1 MRIQWRCYPGAA
13 CGSEMRKVSRG
24 LKAEIQA
31 RRTGRRTR
39 GGQPDPGFLCILKA
53 THSVSP
59 GRYGV
64 SHRHIQDSFHRG
76 VTAVVFSRGVL
87 LRSGFLGLHAAMDLD
102 KPSVW
107 GSLKQRTRPLLI
119 NLSKKKV
126 KKNPS
131 KPPDL
136 RARHHLDRRLSLSV
150 PDLLEAEA
158 LAPEGRP
165 YSGPQSSYTSV
176 PSSLSTAGIFP
187 KSSSSSLKQSEE
199 ELDWS
204 QEEASHLHVVE
215 TDSEE
220 AYASLAEQR
229 RVSSNGVFD
238 LQKPSLGGN
247 APEEPEKLCGSSD
260 LNASMTSQHFEEQS
274 VLGEASDGLS
284 NLPSPF
290 AYLLTI
296 HLKEGRNLVV
306 RDRCGTSDPY
316 VKFKLNGKTLYKS
329 KVIYKNLNPVWDEIV
344 VLPIQSLDQKLRVK
358 VYDRDLTKS
367 DFMGS
372 AFVILSDLELNR
384 TTECILKLEDPN
396 SLEDDMGV
404 IVLNL
409 NLVVKQGDFKRHRW
423 SNRKRLSASK
433 SSLIRNLR
441 LSESLKKNQLWNGII
456 SITLL
461 EGKNVSGG
469 SMTEMFVQLKLGDQ
483 RYKSKTLCK
492 SANPQWQEQFDFHYF
507 SDRMGILDIEVWG
520 KDNKK
525 HEERLGTCKVD
536 ISALPLK
543 QANCLELPLGSC
555 LGALLMLVTLT
566 PCTGVSVSDL
576 CVCPLADP
584 SERKQI
590 TQRYCLQNSLKD
602 MKDVGIL
609 QVKVLKAADLLAADF
624 SGKSDPFC
632 LLELGNDRLQTHT
645 VYKNLNPEWN
655 KVFTFP
661 IKDIHDVLEVTVF
674 DEDGDKPPDFLGKV
688 AIPLLSIRD
697 GQPNCYVLKN
707 KDLEQAFKGVI
718 YLEMDLIY
726 NPVKA
731 SIRTFTPREKR
742 FVEDSRKLSKKI
754 LSRDVDRVKRITMA
768 IWNTMQFLKSC
779 FQWESTLRSTIAFA
793 EGTDIDDEEDEDD
806 KESEKKGLIER
817 LYMVQDIVST
827 VQNILE
833 EIASFGERIK
843 NTFNWT
849 VPFLSSL
856 ACLILA
862 AATIILYFI
871 PLRYIILIWGIN
883 KFTKKLRNP
892 YSIDNN
898 ELLDFLSRVPSDVQK
913 VQYAE
918 LKLCSSHSPLRKK
931 RSAL

>member
-1 MRIQWRCYPGAA
+1 
-13 CGSEMRKVSRG
+13 
-24 LKAEIQA
+24 
-31 RRTGRRTR
+31 
-39 GGQPDPGFLCILKA
+39 
-53 THSVSP
+53 
-59 GRYGV
+59 
-64 SHRHIQDSFHRG
+64 
-76 VTAVVFSRGVL
+76 
-87 LRSGFLGLHAAMDLD
+87 MDLD

-107 GSLKQRTRPLLI
+107 GSFKQRTRPLLI
-119 NLSKKKV
+119 NLSKKV
-126 KKNPS
+126 KKNAN
-131 KPPDL
+131 KPLDL
-136 RARHHLDRRLSLSV
+136 QATHHLDRRLSLSV
-150 PDLLEAEA
+150 PDILEAGT
-158 LAPEGRP
+158 LAVEGGP

-176 PSSLSTAGIFP
+176 PTSLSAAGIFP
-187 KSSSSSLKQSEE
+187 KSSGSSLRQSEDE
-199 ELDWS
+199 PDWS
-204 QEEASHLHVVE
+204 QEEAGHLDVME
-215 TDSEE
+215 MDSEE
-220 AYASLAEQR
+220 IYAPPAADWR
-229 RVSSNGVFD
+229 ASSNSIFD
-238 LQKPSLGGN
+238 LLQKTPLGGD
-247 APEEPEKLCGSSD
+247 ASEESEKLCRSGD
-260 LNASMTSQHFEEQS
+260 LSASMTSQHFEEQS
-274 VLGEASDGLS
+274 TLGEAGDGLS

-296 HLKEGRNLVV
+296 HLKEGRNLVI

-344 VLPIQSLDQKLRVK
+344 VLPIQRLDQKLRVK
-358 VYDRDLTKS
+358 VYDRDLTTS

-372 AFVILSDLELNR
+372 AFVILSNLELNR
-384 TTECILKLEDPN
+384 TTEYILKLEDPN

-433 SSLIRNLR
+433 SCLIRNLR
-441 LSESLKKNQLWNGII
+441 LSESLRKNQLWNGII

-492 SANPQWQEQFDFHYF
+492 SANPQWREQFDFHYF
-507 SDRMGILDIEVWG
+507 SDRMGILDIEVWE
-520 KDNKK
+520 KDSKK

-536 ISALPLK
+536 IAALPVK
-543 QANCLELPLGSC
+543 QANCLELPLESC
-555 LGALLMLVTLT
+555 LGTILMLVTLT

-590 TQRYCLQNSLKD
+590 AQRYCLQNSLKD
-602 MKDVGIL
+602 MKDIGLL
-609 QVKVLKAADLLAADF
+609 QVKVLKAVDLLAADF

-697 GQPNCYVLKN
+697 GQTNCYVLKN

-731 SIRTFTPREKR
+731 SIRTFAPREKR
-742 FVEDSRKLSKKI
+742 FVEDNRKLSKKI
-754 LSRDVDRVKRITMA
+754 LSRDVDRVKKITMA
-768 IWNTMQFLKSC
+768 IWNTTQLLKSC
-779 FQWESTLRSTIAFA
+779 FQWESTLKSSIAFMVFLVTVWNFELYMIPLA
-793 EGTDIDDEEDEDD
+793 LLLLFVYNFISPVKGKVSSIQDSQESTYIDEEEDEED

-817 LYMVQDIVST
+817 IYMVQDIVST

-849 VPFLSSL
+849 VPFLSFL
-856 ACLILA
+856 ACLILVI
-862 AATIILYFI
+862 ATITLYFI

-892 YSIDNN
+892 YTIDNN

-918 LKLCSSHSPLRKK
+918 LKPCSNQSPLRKK
-931 RSAL
+931 RSIP

>member
-1 MRIQWRCYPGAA
+1 
-13 CGSEMRKVSRG
+13 
-24 LKAEIQA
+24 
-31 RRTGRRTR
+31 
-39 GGQPDPGFLCILKA
+39 
-53 THSVSP
+53 
-59 GRYGV
+59 
-64 SHRHIQDSFHRG
+64 
-76 VTAVVFSRGVL
+76 
-87 LRSGFLGLHAAMDLD
+87 MDLD
-102 KPSVW
+102 KHSVW

-131 KPPDL
+131 KPLDL

-158 LAPEGRP
+158 LAPVGRP

-176 PSSLSTAGIFP
+176 PSSLSTAGLLP

-199 ELDWS
+199 ELEWS
-204 QEEASHLHVVE
+204 QEESSHLQVEE

-220 AYASLAEQR
+220 ARASPAAHR
-229 RVSSNGVFD
+229 RASGQGTCEA
-238 LQKPSLGGN
+238 QKTPFGHE
-247 APEEPEKLCGSSD
+247 APEELEKLGGTRD
-260 LNASMTSQHFEEQS
+260 LNASMTSPNFEDQS
-274 VLGEASDGLS
+274 TVGEAGDCVSSLQ
-284 NLPSPF
+284 NPF

-329 KVIYKNLNPVWDEIV
+329 KVVYKNLNPIWDEIV

-358 VYDRDLTKS
+358 VYDRDLTTS

-384 TTECILKLEDPN
+384 TTEHILKLEDPN

-404 IVLNL
+404 IVLSL
-409 NLVVKQGDFKRHRW
+409 NLVVKQGDFKRHQW

-461 EGKNVSGG
+461 EGRNVSYG
-469 SMTEMFVQLKLGDQ
+469 SMAEMFVQLKLGDQ

-507 SDRMGILDIEVWG
+507 SDRMGILDIEVWA
-520 KDNKK
+520 KDSKK
-525 HEERLGTCKVD
+525 HQERLGTCKVD

-543 QANCLELPLGSC
+543 QDNCLELPLDNC
-555 LGALLMLVTLT
+555 VGALLLLITLT
-566 PCTGVSVSDL
+566 PCAGVSISDL

-584 SERKQI
+584 SEREQI
-590 TQRYCLQNSLKD
+590 TQRYCWQNSLRD

-609 QVKVLKAADLLAADF
+609 QVKVLKAVDLLAADF
-624 SGKSDPFC
+624 PGKSDPFC

-645 VYKNLNPEWN
+645 IYKTLNPEWN

-707 KDLEQAFKGVI
+707 KDLEQAFKGAI

-754 LSRDVDRVKRITMA
+754 LSRDVDRVKRITVA
-768 IWNTMQFLKSC
+768 IWNTVQFLKSC
-779 FQWESTLRSTIAFA
+779 FQWESTSRSAAAFVVFLVTVWNFELYMIPLALLLLFVYNFLRPMKGRVGSIQ
-793 EGTDIDDEEDEDD
+793 ESQ
-806 KESEKKGLIER
+806 ESEKKGFIER
-817 LYMVQDIVST
+817 IYMVQDIVST

-833 EIASFGERIK
+833 EVACFGERIK

-849 VPFLSSL
+849 VPFLSLL
-856 ACLILA
+856 ACLLLLV
-862 AATIILYFI
+862 ATVALYFI

-918 LKLCSSHSPLRKK
+918 LRPCGNHSPVRKK

>member
-1 MRIQWRCYPGAA
+1 
-13 CGSEMRKVSRG
+13 
-24 LKAEIQA
+24 
-31 RRTGRRTR
+31 
-39 GGQPDPGFLCILKA
+39 
-53 THSVSP
+53 
-59 GRYGV
+59 
-64 SHRHIQDSFHRG
+64 
-76 VTAVVFSRGVL
+76 
-87 LRSGFLGLHAAMDLD
+87 MDLE

-107 GSLKQRTRPLLI
+107 GSLKQRTRPLLS

-126 KKNPS
+126 KKTPS
-131 KPPDL
+131 KPLDL

-158 LAPEGRP
+158 LDPEGRP

-176 PSSLSTAGIFP
+176 PNSLSTAGIVP

-204 QEEASHLHVVE
+204 QEEASHVLGVD
-215 TDSEE
+215 TDPEDI
-220 AYASLAEQR
+220 YASFAEERQA
-229 RVSSNGVFD
+229 SSQSGLD
-238 LQKPSLGGN
+238 LHKHPLGED
-247 APEEPEKLCGSSD
+247 APEESESPLLEILHSLQQQESVASVRLSVGAVNPSFGDTSYDIQILTVFDFVGGKKPHGNDD
-260 LNASMTSQHFEEQS
+260 LNASMTSHHFEEES
-274 VLGEASDGLS
+274 TLGEAGDCVSH
-284 NLPSPF
+284 LPSPF

-306 RDRCGTSDPY
+306 RDRCAPQEGPLRSAVSALRPAEGLADVLALAGDNMCGFGAGTSDPY

-358 VYDRDLTKS
+358 VYDRDLTTS

-372 AFVILSDLELNR
+372 AFVVLRDLELNR
-384 TTECILKLEDPN
+384 TTEHVLKLEDPN

-409 NLVVKQGDFKRHRW
+409 NLIVKQGDFKRH
-423 SNRKRLSASK
+423 

-441 LSESLKKNQLWNGII
+441 LSESLRKNQLWNGII

-469 SMTEMFVQLKLGDQ
+469 NMTEMFVQLKLGDQ

-520 KDNKK
+520 KDRKK

-543 QANCLELPLGSC
+543 QDNCLELPLDSC
-555 LGALLMLVTLT
+555 LGALLMLITLT
-566 PCTGVSVSDL
+566 PCTGVSISDL
-576 CVCPLADP
+576 CVCPLEDP

-590 TQRYCLQNSLKD
+590 SQRYALQNSLRD
-602 MKDVGIL
+602 VKDVGLL
-609 QVKVLKAADLLAADF
+609 QVKVLKAVDLLAADF

-645 VYKNLNPEWN
+645 IYKNLNPEWN

-674 DEDGDKPPDFLGKV
+674 DEDGDKAPDFLGKV

-707 KDLEQAFKGVI
+707 KDLEQAFKGLI
-718 YLEMDLIY
+718 YLEMDIIY

-731 SIRTFTPREKR
+731 SIRTFAPREKR
-742 FVEDSRKLSKKI
+742 FVEDSRKLSKKVI
-754 LSRDVDRVKRITMA
+754 YVSVI
-768 IWNTMQFLKSC
+768 
-779 FQWESTLRSTIAFA
+779 
-793 EGTDIDDEEDEDD
+793 
-806 KESEKKGLIER
+806 GL
-817 LYMVQDIVST
+817 
-827 VQNILE
+827 
-833 EIASFGERIK
+833 
-843 NTFNWT
+843 TFT
-849 VPFLSSL
+849 
-856 ACLILA
+856 
-862 AATIILYFI
+862 
-871 PLRYIILIWGIN
+871 
-883 KFTKKLRNP
+883 
-892 YSIDNN
+892 
-898 ELLDFLSRVPSDVQK
+898 
-913 VQYAE
+913 
-918 LKLCSSHSPLRKK
+918 
-931 RSAL
+931 

>member
-1 MRIQWRCYPGAA
+1 
-13 CGSEMRKVSRG
+13 
-24 LKAEIQA
+24 
-31 RRTGRRTR
+31 
-39 GGQPDPGFLCILKA
+39 
-53 THSVSP
+53 
-59 GRYGV
+59 
-64 SHRHIQDSFHRG
+64 
-76 VTAVVFSRGVL
+76 
-87 LRSGFLGLHAAMDLD
+87 MDLD

-107 GSLKQRTRPLLI
+107 DSLKQRTRPLLI
-119 NLSKKKV
+119 NLSKRKV
-126 KKNPS
+126 KKNS
-131 KPPDL
+131 DKPLDL
-136 RARHHLDRRLSLSV
+136 RARHCLDRRLSLSV

-165 YSGPQSSYTSV
+165 YSRPQSSYTSV
-176 PSSLSTAGIFP
+176 PSSLSTAGIIP

-199 ELDWS
+199 ELEWS
-204 QEEASHLHVVE
+204 QEEAGHFHVVE
-215 TDSEE
+215 TDSQET
-220 AYASLAEQR
+220 YASPAEDR
-229 RVSSNGVFD
+229 RASSNGIFD
-238 LQKPSLGGN
+238 VLQKTPLGED
-247 APEEPEKLCGSSD
+247 APEGPEKLCGSGD
-260 LNASMTSQHFEEQS
+260 LNASLTSQRFKELS
-274 VLGEASDGLS
+274 TLGEAGDGLS
-284 NLPSPF
+284 NLPNPF

-329 KVIYKNLNPVWDEIV
+329 KVIYKNLNPVWDEV
-344 VLPIQSLDQKLRVK
+344 VLLPIQSLDQKLRVK
-358 VYDRDLTKS
+358 VYDRDLTTS

-372 AFVILSDLELNR
+372 AFVVLSDLELNR
-384 TTECILKLEDPN
+384 TTEHILKLEDPN

-409 NLVVKQGDFKRHRW
+409 SLVVKQCDFKRHRW
-423 SNRKRLSASK
+423 SDRKQLSASK

-441 LSESLKKNQLWNGII
+441 LSEFLKKNQLWNGII

-520 KDNKK
+520 KDSKK

-543 QANCLELPLGSC
+543 QANCLELPLESC
-555 LGALLMLVTLT
+555 LGTLLMLVTLT
-566 PCTGVSVSDL
+566 PCAGVSVSDL

-590 TQRYCLQNSLKD
+590 AQRFSLRNSLKN

-609 QVKVLKAADLLAADF
+609 QVKVLKAVDLLAADF

-645 VYKNLNPEWN
+645 IYKNLNPEWN

-661 IKDIHDVLEVTVF
+661 VKDIHDVLEVTVF

-697 GQPNCYVLKN
+697 GQTNCYVLKN

-726 NPVKA
+726 NPIKA

-742 FVEDSRKLSKKI
+742 FVEDSRKLSKKVFLVTVWNFELYMI
-754 LSRDVDRVKRITMA
+754 PLALSLLCVYNFIGPTMGKVGSIQDSQESTDVD
-768 IWNTMQFLKSC
+768 
-779 FQWESTLRSTIAFA
+779 
-793 EGTDIDDEEDEDD
+793 EEKYEDD

-817 LYMVQDIVST
+817 IYMVQDIVST

-849 VPFLSSL
+849 VPFLSFL

-862 AATIILYFI
+862 VATITLYFI

-883 KFTKKLRNP
+883 KFTKKFRNP
-892 YSIDNN
+892 YAIDNN

-918 LKLCSSHSPLRKK
+918 LKPGSSQSPLRKK

>member
-1 MRIQWRCYPGAA
+1 
-13 CGSEMRKVSRG
+13 
-24 LKAEIQA
+24 
-31 RRTGRRTR
+31 
-39 GGQPDPGFLCILKA
+39 
-53 THSVSP
+53 
-59 GRYGV
+59 
-64 SHRHIQDSFHRG
+64 
-76 VTAVVFSRGVL
+76 
-87 LRSGFLGLHAAMDLD
+87 MDLD
-102 KPSVW
+102 KHSVW

-131 KPPDL
+131 KALDV
-136 RARHHLDRRLSLSV
+136 RARHQLDRRLSLSV

-158 LAPEGRP
+158 LAPVGRP

-176 PSSLSTAGIFP
+176 PSSLSTAGLLP
-187 KSSSSSLKQSEE
+187 KSGSSSLKQSEE
-199 ELDWS
+199 DLEWS
-204 QEEASHLHVVE
+204 QEESSHLQAEE

-220 AYASLAEQR
+220 ARASPAAHR
-229 RVSSNGVFD
+229 RASGQGTCEA
-238 LQKPSLGGN
+238 QKTPFGQE
-247 APEEPEKLCGSSD
+247 APEEPEKLSGTGD
-260 LNASMTSQHFEEQS
+260 LHASMTSQNFEDQS
-274 VLGEASDGLS
+274 AAGEAGDCVSSLQ
-284 NLPSPF
+284 SPF

-296 HLKEGRNLVV
+296 HLKEGHNLVV

-329 KVIYKNLNPVWDEIV
+329 KVVYKNLNPIWDEIV

-358 VYDRDLTKS
+358 VYDRDLTTS

-372 AFVILSDLELNR
+372 AFVVLSDLELNR
-384 TTECILKLEDPN
+384 TTEHILKLEDPN

-404 IVLNL
+404 IVLSL
-409 NLVVKQGDFKRHRW
+409 NLVVKQGDFKRHQW

-441 LSESLKKNQLWNGII
+441 LSESLRKNQLWNGTI

-461 EGKNVSGG
+461 EGRNVSCG
-469 SMTEMFVQLKLGDQ
+469 SMAEMFVQLKLGDQ

-507 SDRMGILDIEVWG
+507 SDRMGILDIEVWA
-520 KDNKK
+520 KDSKK
-525 HEERLGTCKVD
+525 HQERLGTCKVD

-543 QANCLELPLGSC
+543 QDNCLELPLDNC
-555 LGALLMLVTLT
+555 VGALLLLITLT
-566 PCTGVSVSDL
+566 PCAGVSISDL

-584 SERKQI
+584 SEREQI
-590 TQRYCLQNSLKD
+590 AQRYCWQNSLRE

-609 QVKVLKAADLLAADF
+609 QVKVLKAVDLLAADF
-624 SGKSDPFC
+624 PGKSDPFC

-645 VYKNLNPEWN
+645 IYKTLNPEWN

-707 KDLEQAFKGVI
+707 KDLEQAFKGAI

-742 FVEDSRKLSKKI
+742 FVEDGRKLSKKI
-754 LSRDVDRVKRITMA
+754 LSRDVDRVKRITVA
-768 IWNTMQFLKSC
+768 IWNTVQFLKSC
-779 FQWESTLRSTIAFA
+779 FQWESTSRSAVAFV
-793 EGTDIDDEEDEDD
+793 
-806 KESEKKGLIER
+806 ESEKKGFIER
-817 LYMVQDIVST
+817 IYMVQDIVST

-833 EIASFGERIK
+833 EVACFGERIK

-849 VPFLSSL
+849 VPFLSLL
-856 ACLILA
+856 ACLLLA
-862 AATIILYFI
+862 VATITLYFI

-918 LKLCSSHSPLRKK
+918 LKPCGNHSPVRKK

>member
-1 MRIQWRCYPGAA
+1 
-13 CGSEMRKVSRG
+13 
-24 LKAEIQA
+24 
-31 RRTGRRTR
+31 
-39 GGQPDPGFLCILKA
+39 
-53 THSVSP
+53 
-59 GRYGV
+59 
-64 SHRHIQDSFHRG
+64 
-76 VTAVVFSRGVL
+76 
-87 LRSGFLGLHAAMDLD
+87 MDLD

-107 GSLKQRTRPLLI
+107 GSFKQRTKPLLI

-131 KPPDL
+131 KLLDL
-136 RARHHLDRRLSLSV
+136 RDRHQLDRRLSLSV
-150 PDLLEAEA
+150 PDILEAGA
-158 LAPEGRP
+158 LAAEGHP

-176 PSSLSTAGIFP
+176 PSSLSTAGVFP
-187 KSSSSSLKQSEE
+187 KSSSSSFKQSEE

-204 QEEASHLHVVE
+204 QEEAGHLHGVE

-220 AYASLAEQR
+220 NYASPTKDR
-229 RVSSNGVFD
+229 RASGNGLFN
-238 LQKPSLGGN
+238 LQKTPLGGD
-247 APEEPEKLCGSSD
+247 ASEEPENLCGNSD

-274 VLGEASDGLS
+274 TLGEAGDGLS

-296 HLKEGRNLVV
+296 HLKEGRNLVI

-344 VLPIQSLDQKLRVK
+344 VLPIQSLNQKLRVK
-358 VYDRDLTKS
+358 VYDRDLTTS

-384 TTECILKLEDPN
+384 TTEHILKLEDPN

-469 SMTEMFVQLKLGDQ
+469 NMTEMFVQLKLGDQ
-483 RYKSKTLCK
+483 RYRSKTLCK
-492 SANPQWQEQFDFHYF
+492 SANPQWREQFDFHYF

-520 KDNKK
+520 KDSKK

-536 ISALPLK
+536 IAALPLK
-543 QANCLELPLGSC
+543 QANCLELPLESC
-555 LGALLMLVTLT
+555 LGTLLMLVTLT
-566 PCTGVSVSDL
+566 PCAGVSVSDL

-584 SERKQI
+584 GERKQI
-590 TQRYCLQNSLKD
+590 SQRYCLQNSLKD

-609 QVKVLKAADLLAADF
+609 QVKVLKAVDLLAADF

-645 VYKNLNPEWN
+645 IYKNLNPEWN

-688 AIPLLSIRD
+688 AIPLLSVRD

-707 KDLEQAFKGVI
+707 KDLDQPFKGVI

-731 SIRTFTPREKR
+731 SLRTFTPREKR
-742 FVEDSRKLSKKI
+742 FIEDSRKLSKKI
-754 LSRDVDRVKRITMA
+754 LSRDVDRVKKITMA

-779 FQWESTLRSTIAFA
+779 FQWESTLRSTIAFVVFLVTVWNFELYMIPLA
-793 EGTDIDDEEDEDD
+793 LLLLFVYNFIRPTKGKVSSVPESQESTDIDDEEDEDD
-806 KESEKKGLIER
+806 KREKTIYSMSTRGDCYPWKKSSYSLIVRESEKKGLIER
-817 LYMVQDIVST
+817 IYMVQDIVST

-862 AATIILYFI
+862 IATITLYFI
-871 PLRYIILIWGIN
+871 PLRYIVLIWGIN

-918 LKLCSSHSPLRKK
+918 LKLCNSQSPLRKK

>member
-1 MRIQWRCYPGAA
+1 
-13 CGSEMRKVSRG
+13 
-24 LKAEIQA
+24 
-31 RRTGRRTR
+31 
-39 GGQPDPGFLCILKA
+39 
-53 THSVSP
+53 
-59 GRYGV
+59 
-64 SHRHIQDSFHRG
+64 
-76 VTAVVFSRGVL
+76 
-87 LRSGFLGLHAAMDLD
+87 MDLE

-220 AYASLAEQR
+220 AYASPEQR
-229 RVSSNGVFD
+229 RVSSNGIFD
-238 LQKPSLGGN
+238 LQKTSLGGD

-260 LNASMTSQHFEEQS
+260 LNASMTSQRFEEQS

-284 NLPSPF
+284 NLSSPF

-358 VYDRDLTKS
+358 VYDRDLTTS

-384 TTECILKLEDPN
+384 TTEHILKLEDPN

-469 SMTEMFVQLKLGDQ
+469 SMTEMFVQLKLGHQ

-520 KDNKK
+520 KDSKK

-543 QANCLELPLGSC
+543 QANCLELPLDSC

-566 PCTGVSVSDL
+566 PCAGVSISDL

-590 TQRYCLQNSLKD
+590 TQRYCLRNSLKD

-793 EGTDIDDEEDEDD
+793 E
-806 KESEKKGLIER
+806 SEKKGLIER
-817 LYMVQDIVST
+817 IYMVQDIVST

-918 LKLCSSHSPLRKK
+918 LKLCSGHSPLRKK

>member
-1 MRIQWRCYPGAA
+1 
-13 CGSEMRKVSRG
+13 
-24 LKAEIQA
+24 
-31 RRTGRRTR
+31 
-39 GGQPDPGFLCILKA
+39 
-53 THSVSP
+53 
-59 GRYGV
+59 
-64 SHRHIQDSFHRG
+64 
-76 VTAVVFSRGVL
+76 
-87 LRSGFLGLHAAMDLD
+87 MDLD

-107 GSLKQRTRPLLI
+107 GSLKQRTRPLLL

-126 KKNPS
+126 KKNS
-131 KPPDL
+131 DRTLNL
-136 RARHHLDRRLSLSV
+136 RESCRLDRRLSLSV
-150 PDLLEAEA
+150 PDILEAGA
-158 LAPEGRP
+158 LAQDGHS
-165 YSGPQSSYTSV
+165 YSGHQASFTSV
-176 PSSLSTAGIFP
+176 PHGLSTAGMSL
-187 KSSSSSLKQSEE
+187 KNSSNSLKQSEE
-199 ELDWS
+199 DSEWI
-204 QEEASHLHVVE
+204 QEEVAHYGVAETVSENMYASVLEERRASSDGIFEVLQKTNLAGDIV
-215 TDSEE
+215 EE
-220 AYASLAEQR
+220 AE
-229 RVSSNGVFD
+229 N
-238 LQKPSLGGN
+238 PI
-247 APEEPEKLCGSSD
+247 GSSD
-260 LNASMTSQHFEEQS
+260 LDTSMTSQLFEEQS
-274 VLGEASDGLS
+274 TLEEAGDCLS

-296 HLKEGRNLVV
+296 HLKEGRNLVI

-344 VLPIQSLDQKLRVK
+344 ILPIQSLDQKLRVK
-358 VYDRDLTKS
+358 VYDRDLTTS

-372 AFVILSDLELNR
+372 AFVVLSDLELNR
-384 TTECILKLEDPN
+384 TTEHILKLEDPN
-396 SLEDDMGV
+396 SLEEDMGV

-409 NLVVKQGDFKRHRW
+409 NLVVKQGDFKRNRW

-461 EGKNVSGG
+461 EGKNISGG
-469 SMTEMFVQLKLGDQ
+469 SITEIFVQLKLGDQ
-483 RYKSKTLCK
+483 KYKSKTLCK
-492 SANPQWQEQFDFHYF
+492 SANPQWREQFDFHYF

-520 KDNKK
+520 KDYKK

-536 ISALPLK
+536 IAALPLK
-543 QANCLELPLGSC
+543 QDNCLELPLENRLGS
-555 LGALLMLVTLT
+555 LLMLITLT
-566 PCTGVSVSDL
+566 PCSGVSVSDL

-590 TQRYCLQNSLKD
+590 SQRFCLWNSLKD

-609 QVKVLKAADLLAADF
+609 QVKVLKALDLLAADF

-697 GQPNCYVLKN
+697 GQQSCYVLKN
-707 KDLEQAFKGVI
+707 KDLEQASKGVI
-718 YLEMDLIY
+718 YLEMDVIY

-731 SIRTFTPREKR
+731 SIRTFMPREKR

-754 LSRDVDRVKRITMA
+754 LSRDVDRVKKITMA
-768 IWNTMQFLKSC
+768 IWNTVQFLKSC
-779 FQWESTLRSTIAFA
+779 FQWESTLRSIIAFVVFLVTVWNFDLYMIPLGLLLLFVYNFIRPMKGKVSSVQESQ
-793 EGTDIDDEEDEDD
+793 EGTDIDDDYDEDD
-806 KESEKKGLIER
+806 KESEKKGFIER
-817 LYMVQDIVST
+817 IYMVQDIITT
-827 VQNILE
+827 VQNVLE
-833 EIASFGERIK
+833 EMASFGERIK

-849 VPFLSSL
+849 VPFLSGL
-856 ACLILA
+856 ACLALA
-862 AATIILYFI
+862 AATITLYFI

-892 YSIDNN
+892 YAIDNN

-913 VQYAE
+913 VSNE
-918 LKLCSSHSPLRKK
+918 
-931 RSAL
+931 

>member
-1 MRIQWRCYPGAA
+1 M
-13 CGSEMRKVSRG
+13 
-24 LKAEIQA
+24 
-31 RRTGRRTR
+31 
-39 GGQPDPGFLCILKA
+39 DP
-53 THSVSP
+53 
-59 GRYGV
+59 
-64 SHRHIQDSFHRG
+64 
-76 VTAVVFSRGVL
+76 
-87 LRSGFLGLHAAMDLD
+87 D

-119 NLSKKKV
+119 NLSKRKLKKTS
-126 KKNPS
+126 S
-131 KPPDL
+131 KTLEL
-136 RARHHLDRRLSLSV
+136 RAQHHLDRRLSLSV

-158 LAPEGRP
+158 LASEGRP
-165 YSGPQSSYTSV
+165 YCGPQSSYTSV
-176 PSSLSTAGIFP
+176 PSSLSTAGIVP

-204 QEEASHLHVVE
+204 QEEVGPFHME

-220 AYASLAEQR
+220 TFTSPAEDR
-229 RVSSNGVFD
+229 RASSNGTLGL
-238 LQKPSLGGN
+238 LQKTPSAEDASEG
-247 APEEPEKLCGSSD
+247 PEKLCGSGD
-260 LNASMTSQHFEEQS
+260 LNAALTSQHFKEQS
-274 VLGEASDGLS
+274 GFREAGDGLS

-358 VYDRDLTKS
+358 VYDRDLTIS

-384 TTECILKLEDPN
+384 TTEHILKLEDPN

-409 NLVVKQGDFKRHRW
+409 NLVVKQCDFKRHRW

-461 EGKNVSGG
+461 EGRNVSGG
-469 SMTEMFVQLKLGDQ
+469 SMAEMFVQLKLGDQ

-492 SANPQWQEQFDFHYF
+492 SANPQWREQFDFHYF

-520 KDNKK
+520 KDSKK

-543 QANCLELPLGSC
+543 QANCLELPLESC
-555 LGALLMLVTLT
+555 QGTLLMLVTLT
-566 PCTGVSVSDL
+566 PCSGVSVSDL

-590 TQRYCLQNSLKD
+590 AQRFCLQNSLKD

-609 QVKVLKAADLLAADF
+609 QVKVLKAVDLLAADF

-645 VYKNLNPEWN
+645 IYKNLNPEWN

-697 GQPNCYVLKN
+697 GQTNCYVLKN

-726 NPVKA
+726 NPIKA

-754 LSRDVDRVKRITMA
+754 LSRDVDRVKRLTMG
-768 IWNTMQFLKSC
+768 IWNTIQFLKSC
-779 FQWESTLRSTIAFA
+779 FQWESTLRSTVAFM
-793 EGTDIDDEEDEDD
+793 
-806 KESEKKGLIER
+806 ESEKKGLIKR
-817 LYMVQDIVST
+817 IYMVQDIVST

-833 EIASFGERIK
+833 ELASFGERIK

-849 VPFLSSL
+849 VPFLSFL

-862 AATIILYFI
+862 VATITLYFI

-892 YSIDNN
+892 YAIDNN

-918 LKLCSSHSPLRKK
+918 LKPGSSQSPVRKK
-931 RSAL
+931 RHAL

>member
-1 MRIQWRCYPGAA
+1 
-13 CGSEMRKVSRG
+13 
-24 LKAEIQA
+24 
-31 RRTGRRTR
+31 
-39 GGQPDPGFLCILKA
+39 
-53 THSVSP
+53 
-59 GRYGV
+59 
-64 SHRHIQDSFHRG
+64 
-76 VTAVVFSRGVL
+76 
-87 LRSGFLGLHAAMDLD
+87 MDMD

-119 NLSKKKV
+119 NLSKRKV
-126 KKNPS
+126 KKNAN
-131 KPPDL
+131 KPLDL
-136 RARHHLDRRLSLSV
+136 RARRPLDRRLSLSV

-204 QEEASHLHVVE
+204 QEEAGHLHVGE

-220 AYASLAEQR
+220 AYASPAEDR
-229 RVSSNGVFD
+229 RPSSND
-238 LQKPSLGGN
+238 ILDLLQKTPLEED
-247 APEEPEKLCGSSD
+247 ALEEPEKLCGSGD
-260 LNASMTSQHFEEQS
+260 LNASLTSQQFEERS
-274 VLGEASDGLS
+274 MFGEAGDGVS

-296 HLKEGRNLVV
+296 HLKEGRNLVI

-329 KVIYKNLNPVWDEIV
+329 KVIYKNLNPVWDEVV

-358 VYDRDLTKS
+358 VYDRDLTTS

-372 AFVILSDLELNR
+372 AFVILRDLELNR
-384 TTECILKLEDPN
+384 TTEHILKLEDPN
-396 SLEDDMGV
+396 SLEEDMGV

-409 NLVVKQGDFKRHRW
+409 NLGVKQCDFKRHRW

-469 SMTEMFVQLKLGDQ
+469 SMTDMFVQLKLGDQ
-483 RYKSKTLCK
+483 RYKSK
-492 SANPQWQEQFDFHYF
+492 D
-507 SDRMGILDIEVWG
+507 G
-520 KDNKK
+520 
-525 HEERLGTCKVD
+525 CKVD
-536 ISALPLK
+536 IAALPLK
-543 QANCLELPLGSC
+543 QANCLELPLESC
-555 LGALLMLVTLT
+555 LGALLMLITLT
-566 PCTGVSVSDL
+566 PCAGVSVSDL

-584 SERKQI
+584 GERKQI
-590 TQRYCLQNSLKD
+590 AQRYPLEIHSRNNFQKCVEMMHMLTEFPERYEGRRHFTSEGLKGSRSLS
-602 MKDVGIL
+602 
-609 QVKVLKAADLLAADF
+609 
-624 SGKSDPFC
+624 SGFLRRKSDPFC

-645 VYKNLNPEWN
+645 IYKNLNPEWN

-697 GQPNCYVLKN
+697 GRPNCYILKN
-707 KDLEQAFKGVI
+707 KDLEQAFKGAI

-768 IWNTMQFLKSC
+768 MWNTIQFLKSC
-779 FQWESTLRSTIAFA
+779 FQWESTLRSAVAFVVFLVA
-793 EGTDIDDEEDEDD
+793 VWNFELYMIPLALLLLFIYNFIILTKGKTGSIQDSQDSTDVDEEEYDDD

-817 LYMVQDIVST
+817 IYMVQDIVST

-849 VPFLSSL
+849 VPFLSFL

-862 AATIILYFI
+862 VATVTLYFI
-871 PLRYIILIWGIN
+871 PLRYIVLIWGIN
-883 KFTKKLRNP
+883 KFTKRLRNP
-892 YSIDNN
+892 YAIDNN

-918 LKLCSSHSPLRKK
+918 LRPCSSHSPLRKK
-931 RSAL
+931 RSAV